1 MEDKEKIE
9 KNELLKNHVKLTTSL
24 KKLKN
29 KILESEQKILKIYS
43 LEDDEKSK
51 TFKNESFKT
60 TITGGYSISFLK
72 EDHEKYIEIRNSIP
86 PAWRPEKVSY
96 APDEKGYNYMK
107 TYRGEGEDKVKEI
120 FNKVQP
126 LITIKL
132 KKISV
137 KVEKI

>member
-1 MEDKEKIE
+1 
-9 KNELLKNHVKLTTSL
+9 
-24 KKLKN
+24 
-29 KILESEQKILKIYS
+29 
-43 LEDDEKSK
+43 
-51 TFKNESFKT
+51 
-60 TITGGYSISFLK
+60 
-72 EDHEKYIEIRNSIP
+72 
-86 PAWRPEKVSY
+86 
-96 APDEKGYNYMK
+96 MK